1 MLGQDSL
8 EQAPCIFLDVHTR
21 TLQELRNGKY
31 YKKHSTQAEVLATA
45 LELGLPLESAAG
57 NGITLLPP
65 GTVEELLTNKR
76 RHDLVQPFKL
86 GLLKL
91 ESHETARLLA
101 SGQYE
106 LALPVARDAVNQGD
120 VLE

>member
-1 MLGQDSL
+1 MLPGSRSFT
-8 EQAPCIFLDVHTR
+8 I
-21 TLQELRNGKY
+21 QELRNGKY
-31 YKKHSTQAEVLATA
+31 FKKHSTKPEVLATA

-65 GTVEELLTNKR
+65 ETVEELLTNNR

-106 LALPVARDAVNQGD
+106 LALPAARDAVNQGNS
-120 VLE
+120 LECATPPPALQ

>member
-1 MLGQDSL
+1 
-8 EQAPCIFLDVHTR
+8 
-21 TLQELRNGKY
+21 LQELRNGKY
-31 YKKHSTQAEVLATA
+31 YKKHSTQPEVLATA

-106 LALPVARDAVNQGD
+106 LALPVARDAVNQGGATQGCD
-120 VLE
+120 PCDDASCS

>member
-1 MLGQDSL
+1 MVCLHG
-8 EQAPCIFLDVHTR
+8 I
-21 TLQELRNGKY
+21 QELRNGKY
-31 YKKHSTQAEVLATA
+31 YKKQSSQPEVLATA

-57 NGITLLPP
+57 NGITLLPHS
-65 GTVEELLTNKR
+65 TVEELLTNKR

-106 LALPVARDAVNQGD
+106 LALPVAKDAVNQGTAG
-120 VLE
+120 